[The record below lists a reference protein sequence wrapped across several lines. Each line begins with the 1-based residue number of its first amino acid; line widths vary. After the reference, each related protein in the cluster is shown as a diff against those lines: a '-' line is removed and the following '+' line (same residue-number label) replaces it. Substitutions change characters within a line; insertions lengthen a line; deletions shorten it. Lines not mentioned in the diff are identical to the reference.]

1 MCVGVCVWV
10 GEGVGVGV
18 CFEETMKEMCVGE
31 SVCERGR
38 DGSRW
43 RERKKERREK
53 KRARTIERV

>member
-1 MCVGVCVWV
+1 
-10 GEGVGVGV
+10 
-18 CFEETMKEMCVGE
+18 MKEMCVGE

-38 DGSRW
+38 DGNRW